1 MNNISTWSCE
11 KFVDETF
18 SKAPVPGGGGVAA
31 LVGSIGVA
39 LSGMVCNLTIGKKK
53 YAMYEDDIQRII
65 KDAEKLKSD
74 LLSLIDKDAENFYP
88 LSQCYGLPANT
99 DEEKAIK
106 EEKMQAALK
115 VAITAPIE
123 IVKISYRAIKL
134 HEELATKGSK
144 LAVSDVGCGVLCLKS
159 AMKSGWLNVMINL
172 KSIHDEEFIES
183 VEAELLPIIDAGE
196 KLADDIYCNVES
208 QLSYK

>member
-1 MNNISTWSCE
+1 MNNIPTWSCE

-39 LSGMVCNLTIGKKK
+39 LSGMVCNLTTGKKK
-53 YAMYEDDIQRII
+53 YAMYEEDIQRII

-106 EEKMQAALK
+106 EEKMQTALK

-123 IVKISYRAIKL
+123 IVKISYRAIKI

-144 LAVSDVGCGVLCLKS
+144 LAVSDVGCGVLCLKA
-159 AMKSGWLNVMINL
+159 AMESGWLNVMINL
-172 KSIHDEEFIES
+172 KSIHDEKFIEAI
-183 VEAELLPIIDAGE
+183 EAELLPLIDAGE
-196 KLADDIYCNVES
+196 KLADDIYEDVKK
-208 QLSYK
+208 QLTYR

>member
-1 MNNISTWSCE
+1 MSNIPNWSCE

-39 LSGMVCNLTIGKKK
+39 LSGMVCNLTTGKKK
-53 YAMYEDDIQRII
+53 YAEYEDDIQRII
-65 KDAEKLKSD
+65 KDSEDLKVQIM
-74 LLSLIDKDAENFYP
+74 SLIDKDAENFYP
-88 LSQCYGLPANT
+88 LSECYGLPANT
-99 DEEKAIK
+99 DEEKAVK

-123 IVKISYRAIKL
+123 IVKLSYKAIKL
-134 HEELATKGSK
+134 HEELAEKGSK
-144 LAVSDVGCGVLCLKS
+144 LAVSDVGCGVLCLKA
-159 AMKSGWLNVMINL
+159 AMDSGWLNVMINL
-172 KSIHDEEFIES
+172 KSIHDADFVNAVES
-183 VEAELLPIIDAGE
+183 ELLPLITDGE
-196 KLADDIYCNVES
+196 KLADSIYENVKN

>member
-1 MNNISTWSCE
+1 MNNIPTWSCE

-39 LSGMVCNLTIGKKK
+39 LSGMVCNLTTGKKK
-53 YAMYEDDIQRII
+53 YAMYEEDIQRII

-106 EEKMQAALK
+106 EEKMQTALK

-144 LAVSDVGCGVLCLKS
+144 LAVSDVGCGVLCLKA
-159 AMKSGWLNVMINL
+159 AMESGWLNVMINL
-172 KSIHDEEFIES
+172 KSIHDEKFIEA
-183 VEAELLPIIDAGE
+183 VEAELLPLIDAGE
-196 KLADDIYCNVES
+196 KLADDIYEDVKK
-208 QLSYK
+208 QLTYR

>member
-1 MNNISTWSCE
+1 MNNIPTWSCE

-39 LSGMVCNLTIGKKK
+39 LSGMVCNLTTGKKK
-53 YAMYEDDIQRII
+53 YAMYEEDIQRII
-65 KDAEKLKSD
+65 KDAEKLKSN

-106 EEKMQAALK
+106 EEKMQTALK

-144 LAVSDVGCGVLCLKS
+144 LAVSDVGCGVLCLKA
-159 AMKSGWLNVMINL
+159 AMESGWLNVMINL
-172 KSIHDEEFIES
+172 KSIHDEKFIEA
-183 VEAELLPIIDAGE
+183 VEAELLPLIDAGE
-196 KLADDIYCNVES
+196 KLADDIYEDVKK
-208 QLSYK
+208 QLTYR

>member
-1 MNNISTWSCE
+1 MSNIPSWSCE

-39 LSGMVCNLTIGKKK
+39 LSGMVCNLTAGKKK

-65 KDAEKLKSD
+65 KDSEKLKTE
-74 LLSLIDKDAENFYP
+74 LMSLIDKDAENFYP

-99 DEEKAIK
+99 EEEKAVK

-123 IVKISYRAIKL
+123 TVRLSYKAIKL
-134 HEELATKGSK
+134 HEELAVKGSK
-144 LAVSDVGCGVLCLKS
+144 LAVSDVGCGVLCLNA
-159 AMKSGWLNVMINL
+159 AMESGWLNVMINL
-172 KSIHDEEFIES
+172 KSIHDEAYVSSLEK
-183 VEAELLPIIDAGE
+183 ELLPLIDEGGR
-196 KLADDIYCNVES
+196 LADSIYNDVKN
-208 QLSYK
+208 QLAYK